1 MTKPTPTRPRLRSR
15 RNALEVAVYAAATLV
30 EDVEEQHKLLLKRA
44 NDLLSALQTARREEN
59 EQPAQ

>member
-1 MTKPTPTRPRLRSR
+1 M
-15 RNALEVAVYAAATLV
+15 YAAATLV

-59 EQPAQ
+59 NETINQTKTP